1 MKEHQERYDE
11 LLDVVDAA
19 HRDLAAAAARQAMA
33 IDELRRFSEASVHD
47 EALRLGPAS
56 SRLSRKD
63 IARRILVSELACLLR
78 LPDRTM
84 ETLIGVSTNLIHTLP
99 ATFAVL
105 QAGGISY
112 RHAAV
117 LVDQTAGLSAE
128 NTAEL
133 ERTVLGSAGELTV
146 SQFTQKT
153 RKARE
158 RLDAESIP
166 ARHERGVADRAL
178 FYEPAADGMAWLSIF
193 LPAAQAAAIY
203 TRVTNVAMA
212 LQGPTEPRTLT
223 QLRVDVFS
231 DLILDT
237 RPGGAGSGS
246 RFKGIKPDVFLLV
259 PALTLLGRSDEPVI
273 LEGYGP
279 IDLHTAKQLAGRAK
293 SFLRILTH
301 PETGTFL
308 SLGRTRYKP
317 PKDLKTLLRLRDGT
331 CRSPNCTC
339 SAAHTDID
347 HSIDWGG
354 GNNGETNLTNLA
366 SLCPKHHR
374 DKHEIGWRYVQD
386 ENGTLHWTSPMGRVY
401 DTEPENR
408 LGPAPSA
415 DTIDATDTT
424 DASPAIPDDDPPP
437 F

>member
-19 HRDLAAAAARQAMA
+19 HRDLAAAAARQATA

-84 ETLIGVSTNLIHTLP
+84 ETLIEVSKLLIHDLP
-99 ATFAVL
+99 ATFAAL
-105 QAGGISY
+105 QAGGMSY

-117 LVDQTAGLSAE
+117 LVDQTAGLTDE

-133 ERTVLGSAGELTV
+133 ERAVLGSAGELTV

-158 RLDAESIP
+158 RLDPESIP
-166 ARHERGVADRAL
+166 ARQERGVADRAL

-203 TRVTNVAMA
+203 TRVTNVAMT
-212 LQGPTEPRTLT
+212 LQGPTEWRTLT

-237 RPGGAGSGS
+237 HPGAAGSGS
-246 RFKGIKPDVFLLV
+246 RFTGVKPDVFLLV
-259 PALTLLGRSDEPVI
+259 PALTLLGRSDEPAI

-279 IDLHTAKQLAGRAK
+279 IDLRTAKRLAGRAK

-317 PKDLKTLLRLRDGT
+317 PKDLRTLIRLRDGT

-354 GNNGETNLTNLA
+354 GNNGETNITNLA
-366 SLCPKHHR
+366 SLCPKHHA
-374 DKHEIGWRYVQD
+374 DKHDIGWRYVQD
-386 ENGTLHWTSPMGRVY
+386 ENGTLHWTSPMGRAY

-408 LGPAPSA
+408 LGLVPSA
-415 DTIDATDTT
+415 DTTDTT
-424 DASPAIPDDDPPP
+424 DTTPTPDDDPPP